1 MGASIT
7 TSIRMP
13 ASLKKELD
21 WLANQEHKKK
31 NQIIL
36 SALREYVKNHP
47 SKDLKDEVINQ
58 CTRANEQDS
67 IDSDWDE
74 LADDSWS

>member
-1 MGASIT
+1 METSIT

-13 ASLKKELD
+13 ASLKSELD

-36 SALREYVKNHP
+36 LALREYVKNHP
-47 SKDLKDEVINQ
+47 SRHLKDEVINQ
-58 CTRANEQDS
+58 CTRANQKDS
-67 IDSDWDE
+67 MDSDWDE

>member
-1 MGASIT
+1 MSASIT

-13 ASLKKELD
+13 VSLKKELD

-36 SALREYVKNHP
+36 RALREYIKNHP
-47 SKDLKDEVINQ
+47 SMHLKDEVINQ
-58 CTRANEQDS
+58 CMRANEKDS